1 MPNVPFL
8 WAMHLWW
15 ALWRNWVLRCSGKY
29 PNLKSKFKADLSKE
43 KQLIPLLDSYY
54 QKHLKQYCFE
64 RISNLKKQL
73 QGIDLILKNN
83 ISGKRFFVDEKAQ
96 LDYVNESLPTFAF
109 ELMYLKNTV
118 QKQGWL
124 FDASKKTQF
133 YALITSIYSDED
145 DVFTSCNIT
154 FVNREKLIQHLDGV
168 GLSQKGLEQII
179 SKKQNKHGK
188 LTLEQLNPK
197 SEGYLFFSTKN
208 KAEKP
213 VNLIL
218 KLDFLIKIGVAKKLV

>member
-1 MPNVPFL
+1 MPNAPFL

-15 ALWRNWVLRCSGKY
+15 ALWNKLVLRCSGKY

-43 KQLIPLLDSYY
+43 KKLTPLLDSYY

-64 RISNLKKQL
+64 RISDLKKQL
-73 QGIDLILKNN
+73 QGIDLILKDKN
-83 ISGKRFFVDEKAQ
+83 SGKPFFVDEKAQ

-109 ELMYLKNTV
+109 ELMYLKNNV

-133 YALITSIYSDED
+133 YALVTSIYLDED

-154 FVNREKLIQHLDGV
+154 FVNREKLIQHLEEV
-168 GLSQKGLEQII
+168 GLSQKRLERII
-179 SKKQNKHGK
+179 SENHSIHGK
-188 LTLEQLNPK
+188 LNLKQLNPK

-213 VNLIL
+213 INLIL
-218 KLDFLIKIGVAKKLV
+218 KLDYLIKIGVAKRLC

>member
-1 MPNVPFL
+1 
-8 WAMHLWW
+8 
-15 ALWRNWVLRCSGKY
+15 VLRCSGKY

-43 KQLIPLLDSYY
+43 KQLTHLLDSYY

-73 QGIDLILKNN
+73 QGIDLILKDKN
-83 ISGKRFFVDEKAQ
+83 SGKPFFVDEKAQ

-109 ELMYLKNTV
+109 ELMYLKNNV

-133 YALITSIYSDED
+133 YALVTSIYSDED

-154 FVNREKLIQHLDGV
+154 FVNREKLIQHLEEV
-168 GLSQKGLEQII
+168 GLSQKRLERII
-179 SKKQNKHGK
+179 SENHSIHGK
-188 LTLEQLNPK
+188 LNLKQLNPK

-213 VNLIL
+213 INLIL
-218 KLDFLIKIGVAKKLV
+218 KLDYLERIGVTKKLV

>member
-1 MPNVPFL
+1 M
-8 WAMHLWW
+8 
-15 ALWRNWVLRCSGKY
+15 
-29 PNLKSKFKADLSKE
+29 
-43 KQLIPLLDSYY
+43 
-54 QKHLKQYCFE
+54 
-64 RISNLKKQL
+64 
-73 QGIDLILKNN
+73 QGIDLILKDKN
-83 ISGKRFFVDEKAQ
+83 SGKPFFVDEKAQ

-154 FVNREKLIQHLDGV
+154 FVNREKLILRLDEM
-168 GLSQKGLEQII
+168 GLNQNFL
-179 SKKQNKHGK
+179 KQLAYVHRNLHGK
-188 LTLEQLNPK
+188 LALKELDSK
-197 SEGYLFFSTKN
+197 SEGYLYFSTKN

-213 VNLIL
+213 INLIL
-218 KLDFLIKIGVAKKLV
+218 KLEYLLRIGVAKRLV

>member
-1 MPNVPFL
+1 MPNAPFL

-15 ALWRNWVLRCSGKY
+15 ALWNKLVLRCSGKY

-43 KQLIPLLDSYY
+43 KKLTPLLDSYY

-64 RISNLKKQL
+64 RISDLKKQL
-73 QGIDLILKNN
+73 QGIDLILKDKN
-83 ISGKRFFVDEKAQ
+83 SGKPFFVDEKAQ

-109 ELMYLKNTV
+109 ELMYLKNNV

-133 YALITSIYSDED
+133 YALVTSIYSDED

-154 FVNREKLIQHLDGV
+154 FVNREKLIQHLEEV
-168 GLSQKGLEQII
+168 GLSQKRLERII
-179 SKKQNKHGK
+179 SENHSIHGK
-188 LTLEQLNPK
+188 LNLKQLNPK

>member
-1 MPNVPFL
+1 
-8 WAMHLWW
+8 
-15 ALWRNWVLRCSGKY
+15 
-29 PNLKSKFKADLSKE
+29 
-43 KQLIPLLDSYY
+43 LLDSYY

-73 QGIDLILKNN
+73 QGIDLILKDN

-124 FDASKKTQF
+124 FDVSKKTQF

-154 FVNREKLIQHLDGV
+154 FVNREKLILRLNEM

-179 SKKQNKHGK
+179 SKNQNKHGK

-218 KLDFLIKIGVAKKLV
+218 KLDYLERIGVAKKLV

>member
-1 MPNVPFL
+1 
-8 WAMHLWW
+8 
-15 ALWRNWVLRCSGKY
+15 VLRCSGKY

-43 KQLIPLLDSYY
+43 KKLTPLLDSYY

-64 RISNLKKQL
+64 RISDLKKQL
-73 QGIDLILKNN
+73 QGIDLILKDKN
-83 ISGKRFFVDEKAQ
+83 SGKPFFVDEKAQ

-109 ELMYLKNTV
+109 ELMYLKNNV

-133 YALITSIYSDED
+133 YALVTSIYSDED

-154 FVNREKLIQHLDGV
+154 FVNREKLIQHLEEV
-168 GLSQKGLEQII
+168 GLSQKRLERII
-179 SKKQNKHGK
+179 SENHSIHGK
-188 LTLEQLNPK
+188 LNLKQLNPK

-213 VNLIL
+213 INLIL
-218 KLDFLIKIGVAKKLV
+218 KLDYLERIGVAKKLV